1 MSDAAA
7 DDDADERALSPEAL
21 ANAKRLFA
29 GPCEFVAGAAT
40 EDAIPPPSLVE
51 VAFVGRSNAGKSS
64 LINALTGRTTLARVS
79 HTPGRTRQ
87 INFFRLGDVLMLVD
101 LPGYGYAKAS
111 KALAAQWQRLIFDYL
126 RGRPSLRR
134 VILLVDARR
143 GLMDVDHE
151 AMTLLDKSA
160 VSYLVA
166 LTKIDKLSPAE
177 RDEARQKTAFGLKGH
192 VAAYPD
198 ILATSSFTAEGIEP
212 LRGHIAALAGP
223 GGFAL

>member
-1 MSDAAA
+1 VSEGDTTSPVEDLAAV
-7 DDDADERALSPEAL
+7 
-21 ANAKRLFA
+21 KRLFA
-29 GPCEFVAGAAT
+29 GPCQFVAGAAT
-40 EDAIPPPSLVE
+40 EDAIPPPGLTE

-79 HTPGRTRQ
+79 QTPGRTRQ
-87 INFFRLGDVLMLVD
+87 INFFRLGEAVMLVD
-101 LPGYGYAKAS
+101 LPGYGYAQAS

-126 RGRPSLRR
+126 RGRPNLRR

-143 GLMDVDHE
+143 GIMDVDGE

-166 LTKIDKLSPAE
+166 LTKIDKLTPAE
-177 RDEARQKTAFGLKGH
+177 CAEARHRTILGLKGH

-198 ILATSSFTAEGIEP
+198 VLATSSVTAEGIDP
-212 LRGHIAALAGP
+212 LRSHIAALAARA
-223 GGFAL
+223 GFAL